1 MNNFNSLLQILTFLA
16 LPALAYLIFLLK
28 AGTEAAVRT
37 SAEEAAKAAIQEL
50 RWPGELARELQKAR
64 GVERQ
69 ESRYKSYAA
78 LWKCLRPLAIYETL
92 VIDKKAA
99 SELSKVLSDWYF
111 CESGGLLLTP
121 QARGFYFALQDL
133 LRTISGT
140 AYSWVVERPTTHG
153 NEPTILLALLEDRRA
168 GTSIEAFHFVTT
180 GSLEDWKKDAAD
192 YATKWRS
199 GINVLADDWQHLD
212 NDQRFATLQ
221 QAGSILRS
229 SLANDLESRL
239 L

>member
-1 MNNFNSLLQILTFLA
+1 MNSFNSLLQILTFLA
-16 LPALAYLIFLLK
+16 LPAIAYLIFLLK
-28 AGTEAAVRT
+28 AGTEAAVRA

-50 RWPGELARELQKAR
+50 RWPGELARELQKTR

-78 LWKCLRPLAIYETL
+78 LWKRLRPLAIYETL
-92 VIDKKAA
+92 AIDKKVV
-99 SELSKVLSDWYF
+99 SELSNELSNWYF
-111 CESGGLLLTP
+111 SESGGLLLTP

-133 LRTISGT
+133 LRAISGT
-140 AYSWVVERPTTHG
+140 AYSWVVERPRTHG

-168 GTSIEAFHFVTT
+168 TTAIEAFHFVST
-180 GSLEDWKKDAAD
+180 GSLEDWRRDAANS
-192 YATKWRS
+192 ATNWKA
-199 GINVLADDWQHLD
+199 GLNALADDWQHLD

-229 SLANDLESRL
+229 SLTNDLESRL